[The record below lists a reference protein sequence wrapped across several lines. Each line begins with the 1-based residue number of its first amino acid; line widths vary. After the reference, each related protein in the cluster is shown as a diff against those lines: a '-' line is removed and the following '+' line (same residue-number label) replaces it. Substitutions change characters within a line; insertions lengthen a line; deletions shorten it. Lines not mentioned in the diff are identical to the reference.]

1 MNIRE
6 LINKPIIRN
15 DHNEEWLNKLT
26 NEEIAAWDKEMI
38 EECAKEGTPYK
49 FPDMNAA
56 FLSKHIDT
64 TIIYNLIKIEMDNL
78 DKPQPPSPPKD
89 KIHRESSWLETITFG
104 LYKTKKYHRKL

>member
-1 MNIRE
+1 MNIHE

-38 EECAKEGTPYK
+38 EECVKAGTPYK

-56 FLSKHIDT
+56 ILAKHIDT
-64 TIIYNLIKIEMDNL
+64 TILYNLIKIGNE
-78 DKPQPPSPPKD
+78 QS
-89 KIHRESSWLETITFG
+89 R
-104 LYKTKKYHRKL
+104 